1 MVKAAKQTILRI
13 AFLKGMGESEFF
25 VPSCGQGFYGLN
37 AGIVK
42 GQGTQA
48 KHIKRE
54 RESVCVSLTALLLC
68 TRPECFSWFCVK
80 LCFVPLF
87 YSGVE
92 DFFLCKCT
100 LKKPKG

>member
-1 MVKAAKQTILRI
+1 
-13 AFLKGMGESEFF
+13 MGERVRF

-54 RESVCVSLTALLLC
+54 IVCISYSPTLVYKARMFLL
-68 TRPECFSWFCVK
+68 V
-80 LCFVPLF
+80 
-87 YSGVE
+87 
-92 DFFLCKCT
+92 LCKTVLCAT
-100 LKKPKG
+100 FIVE

>member
-1 MVKAAKQTILRI
+1 MVKAAKQAILRI
-13 AFLKGMGESEFF
+13 AFLKGMGEKEFF

-54 RESVCVSLTALLLC
+54 RESVCISYSPTFVYKARMFLL
-68 TRPECFSWFCVK
+68 V
-80 LCFVPLF
+80 
-87 YSGVE
+87 
-92 DFFLCKCT
+92 LCKTVLCAT
-100 LKKPKG
+100 FL